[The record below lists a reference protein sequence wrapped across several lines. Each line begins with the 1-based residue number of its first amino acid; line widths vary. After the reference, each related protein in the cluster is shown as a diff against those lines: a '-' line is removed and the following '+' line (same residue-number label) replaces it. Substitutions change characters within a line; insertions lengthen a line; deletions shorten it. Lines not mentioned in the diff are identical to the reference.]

1 VPIGLVRTHFGVYD
15 RGVKQKSSNSSAAR
29 VVALSAISGFMA
41 PLVFVSV
48 IVFRKVERRGRT
60 HFRRWNRR
68 LQHEIARWS

>member
-1 VPIGLVRTHFGVYD
+1 MDWCARLWRCSTGGVP
-15 RGVKQKSSNSSAAR
+15 QKRSNSRAGR

-48 IVFRKVERRGRT
+48 IVFRKAERRGRAK
-60 HFRRWNRR
+60 FRFWNRR

>member
-1 VPIGLVRTHFGVYD
+1 MLP
-15 RGVKQKSSNSSAAR
+15 R

-60 HFRRWNRR
+60 QIRRWNRR